1 MNVTVQRKLLLS
13 TITRLRRFAGRVSI
27 LDAARV
33 CFQGDDETLTL
44 SAMNG
49 TAWGV
54 ANIPASGEHDH
65 GDEIDVGVPLDT
77 LRAVV
82 AASDAENVQIR
93 TGSKGMFVDDDK
105 GSTRLLTFRD
115 LPAFP
120 GWQKVESHT
129 VRLGALGQAIDGVR
143 FAAAPESNRYAIDG
157 ICWDGASL
165 VATNGRVLAAA
176 NGLPEVPNAWIMPQ
190 AFADAVADLAR
201 AMPET
206 DAVVYASDS
215 WVVIDTNDWTI
226 GSTLVEGVFAPWRS
240 VIPEAGAITATLD
253 CETTKRLL
261 RSALTVAPP
270 DSRAV
275 RFRLGGGTIVAT
287 TRDATIGEAKS
298 SMQCETEG
306 EIEIGVNGAQFIA
319 ALDAAPS
326 ELVRMQCI
334 APNKPIVL
342 SADGWQTV
350 VMPMTL
356 G

>member
-1 MNVTVQRKLLLS
+1 MNVTVQRKLLLT
-13 TITRLRRFAGRVSI
+13 TITRLKRFAGRVSI
-27 LDAARV
+27 LDAVRL

-44 SAMNG
+44 SAMDG

-54 ANIPASGEHDH
+54 AHIAASGEQDKR
-65 GDEIDVGVPLDT
+65 DEIDVGVPLET

-82 AASDAENVQIR
+82 AASDAEQVQIR
-93 TGSKGMFVDDDK
+93 TGTKGLFVDDDK
-105 GSTRLLTFRD
+105 GSTRLLALRE
-115 LPAFP
+115 LPP
-120 GWQKVESHT
+120 LPSWKKGDSHR

-176 NGLPEVPNAWIMPQ
+176 NGLPEVPSAWIMPQ
-190 AFADAVADLAR
+190 SFADAVADLAK

-206 DAVVYASDS
+206 EAVVYSSES
-215 WVVIDTNDWTI
+215 WVVIDTNDWTM
-226 GSTLVEGVFAPWRS
+226 GSTLVEGTFAPWRS
-240 VIPEAGAITATLD
+240 VIPAAGTITATLD
-253 CETTKRLL
+253 TETTRRLL

-270 DSRAV
+270 DSKAV
-275 RFRLGGGTIVAT
+275 RFKIGGGTIVAT

-298 SMQCETEG
+298 AMQCETEG
-306 EIEIGVNGAQFIA
+306 EIEIGLNGAQFIA
-319 ALDAAPS
+319 ALDAAPAES
-326 ELVRMQCI
+326 VRMQCSE
-334 APNKPIVL
+334 PNKPIVL